1 MNLLFDESRETIVF
15 MFFIRNYFEGQKEQ
29 EREREREVGQLNK
42 TFAEKKFFPK
52 KFLRQEKQT
61 NFSFFF

>member
-1 MNLLFDESRETIVF
+1 

-29 EREREREVGQLNK
+29 ERKREREREREVGQLNK

>member
-1 MNLLFDESRETIVF
+1 

-29 EREREREVGQLNK
+29 ERKREREREVGQLNK